1 MGPDDSRLVALALPG
16 RRRPPAMK
24 RLCGLAIPVALAA
37 AAVAFWL
44 EHPSQAAGWI
54 LLAVICGWMEER
66 KT

>member
-1 MGPDDSRLVALALPG
+1 
-16 RRRPPAMK
+16 MK